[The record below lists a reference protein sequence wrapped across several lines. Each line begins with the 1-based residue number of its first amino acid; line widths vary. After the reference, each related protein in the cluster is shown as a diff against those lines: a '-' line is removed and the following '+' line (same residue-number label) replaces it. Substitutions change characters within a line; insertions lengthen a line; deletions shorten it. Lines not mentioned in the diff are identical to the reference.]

1 MESLEMT
8 DRVYSLDELRK
19 IIYEHKEEL
28 EKDYNAVA
36 FFIFGSYSK
45 GLQTPESDIDLLVE
59 LKAPLGLKFF
69 KLENFLAK
77 LFGKKVDLGT
87 ANNLRPLIKDKIL
100 KEAVRL

>member
-1 MESLEMT
+1 MT
-8 DRVYSLDELRK
+8 DRVYSLEEIKK

-69 KLENFLAK
+69 KLENFLGK

-87 ANNLRPLIKDKIL
+87 PNSIKAKLKDKIL
-100 KEAVRL
+100 NEAVRL